1 MRLWNDDGL
10 SSFLRLD
17 FWLHLRRDKILHLL
31 FEDESD
37 LLVDLKEAVLSGNSK
52 DFLFLTQLFLR
63 FLLLV
68 VPLEN
73 ALFDLFLQ
81 LILEIKVSES
91 FLSILVACVQLTEL
105 VIFCVKDVLLVL
117 QAIDLIQAL
126 KRWVII

>member
-1 MRLWNDDGL
+1 MRLWNEEGL

-17 FWLHLRRDKILHLL
+17 FLLHVRRDKILHLL

-37 LLVDLKEAVLSGNSK
+37 LLVDLKEAVLTGNFK
-52 DFLFLTQLFLR
+52 HFLFLTQLFKR

-73 ALFDLFLQ
+73 ALFDLFLE

-91 FLSILVACVQLTEL
+91 FLSILVTCVQLTEL

-117 QAIDLIQAL
+117 QAINFFQAL
-126 KRWVII
+126 K